1 MRSFAGLYLRL
12 TTNKLRSLSITL
24 LHYCSSYHM
33 LLNVSFGHDDNEIN
47 TDFMRV
53 GAQEYKMKAGENE

>member
-1 MRSFAGLYLRL
+1 
-12 TTNKLRSLSITL
+12 
-24 LHYCSSYHM
+24 M

>member
-12 TTNKLRSLSITL
+12 TTNKLRSLSIIL